1 MNFDLKKFSNIIL
14 LFFPF
19 LVLGQSEAVE
29 KLKEEIERSSL
40 YDLQK
45 IERIDSLRDKLGQL
59 TLDDVKS
66 RYELNRKLFEEYQV
80 FRRDSAFA
88 YGIRTRELAE
98 EIGDT
103 VLTANAIFSLADIS
117 VSSGLYKEALEFM
130 DIIDPNDI
138 PQNMQSLYFGLLGR
152 CYGEMAEYSNLPYFS
167 SEYRDLAQ
175 DYRMRALN
183 LTDEGTFFNSFLK
196 GFMNSQDEDDKK
208 ALGIFNELL
217 KNDLNMREAAL
228 VHFMLGSIYM
238 EEDQNDKAIYHLAQS
253 AIFDIKT
260 STKENLSMLRLAE
273 LMFRKDDIR
282 NASIFIKKANA
293 DARFYGAQQRKISVG
308 AILPLIE
315 EKIVERIEKQR
326 ERLYWQNIFMAI
338 LLIFVIALALVIYSQ
353 VNKLKKAKKMVTVAH
368 EKLQRTNK
376 EIVAVNDKI
385 RSTNAELLRVNNQ
398 LLEANKIK
406 EEYIGFFFT
415 QDADIF
421 EKFRNFK
428 VGVEESLSD
437 NNYEKAKYLVSNYDL
452 KKEKQKLLEDF
463 DEAFIKLFPNF
474 IEEFNSLL
482 KKDQKIK
489 VKKGQILNKELRIFA
504 LIRLGIN
511 HNEIIAQI
519 LGYSVNSIYAYKTK
533 IRKKSLVDTKDFD
546 EKLLNNTTLKL

>member
-1 MNFDLKKFSNIIL
+1 MLKNLIISSFL
-14 LFFPF
+14 VIVPF
-19 LVLGQSEAVE
+19 LSFSQ
-29 KLKEEIERSSL
+29 EEILEELKQEIEQSAY

-45 IERIDSLRDKLGQL
+45 IDRIDSLRDELSGVEKEEIK
-59 TLDDVKS
+59 T
-66 RYELNRKLFEEYQV
+66 RYNLNRSLFEEYQV

-88 YGIRTRELAE
+88 YGIKSRELAE
-98 EIGDT
+98 QLEDT
-103 VLTANAIFSLADIS
+103 ALIANTVFSLADIS
-117 VSSGLYKEALEFM
+117 VSSGMYKEALEFM
-130 DIIDPNDI
+130 DIIDPNKI
-138 PQNMQSLYFGLLGR
+138 PQDMRSLYFGLLGR

-167 SEYRDLAQ
+167 AEYRELAGR
-175 DYRMRALN
+175 YRQRALE
-183 LTDEGTFFNSFLK
+183 LTDEGTFFNTFLK
-196 GFMNSQDEDDKK
+196 GFMSFQKGNNEESLEI
-208 ALGIFNELL
+208 LNGLLINELNL
-217 KNDLNMREAAL
+217 REAAL
-228 VHFMLGSIYM
+228 VHFLLGSIYM
-238 EEDQNDKAIYHLAQS
+238 QEEKNEEAIIHLAKS
-253 AIFDIKT
+253 AIFDIQT

-273 LMFRKDDIR
+273 LMFEEDNIR

-315 EKIVERIEKQR
+315 EKIVQRIEKQR
-326 ERLYWQNIFMAI
+326 ERLYWQNIFMGV

-376 EIVAVNDKI
+376 EIVSVNDKI

-428 VGVEESLSD
+428 VGVEDSLAE